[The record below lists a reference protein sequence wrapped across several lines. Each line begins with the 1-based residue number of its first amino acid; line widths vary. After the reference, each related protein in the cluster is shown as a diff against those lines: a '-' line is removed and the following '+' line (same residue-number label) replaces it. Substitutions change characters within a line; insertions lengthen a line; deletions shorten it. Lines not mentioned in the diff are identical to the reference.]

1 MSIHP
6 NTPIQSIMKFRSS
19 IHLLRLCVLVLFI
32 IPNNAQA
39 QSSQLERTRV
49 ESDSPNGHWRMLT
62 NAASRRTQVQ
72 FFGPDQQLLYE
83 EALPEKWIKQNKK
96 TRRQLDKLLA
106 QILANQ
112 LLIARLKTEDLP
124 LKLPNPATANLNMSH
139 DSASH
144 SARYSVH
151 ASINSDA
158 KLYIVVDNLARLRY
172 KIEVLDYKERSV
184 YQEFTSHDHYRR
196 RLDVSALPGDLLR
209 VIVVID
215 KQQFV
220 YNIKKQNAKSAYSI
234 QQMIAVNQKD

>member
-1 MSIHP
+1 
-6 NTPIQSIMKFRSS
+6 
-19 IHLLRLCVLVLFI
+19 V
-32 IPNNAQA
+32 
-39 QSSQLERTRV
+39 
-49 ESDSPNGHWRMLT
+49 
-62 NAASRRTQVQ
+62 
-72 FFGPDQQLLYE
+72 
-83 EALPEKWIKQNKK
+83 
-96 TRRQLDKLLA
+96 
-106 QILANQ
+106 
-112 LLIARLKTEDLP
+112 
-124 LKLPNPATANLNMSH
+124 SH

-215 KQQFV
+215 KQRFV